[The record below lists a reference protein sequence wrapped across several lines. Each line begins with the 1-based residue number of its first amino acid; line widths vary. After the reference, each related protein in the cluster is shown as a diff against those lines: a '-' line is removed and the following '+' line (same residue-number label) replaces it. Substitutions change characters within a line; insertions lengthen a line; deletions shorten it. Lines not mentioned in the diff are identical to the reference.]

1 MSVFNVLENKINKSK
16 DDFSE
21 YLIEKNGD
29 ILKGA
34 EFMFFA
40 LSNIFKEKEI
50 EDIEKG
56 MFDSSYRGE
65 KYDFGVDAIY
75 ITGSNDIIE
84 NPEELDEFNDE
95 SKFKIQLFQFKR
107 GNGIGQ
113 EDLLKLKTG
122 IKKILIDETITEN
135 DNLYLYNRMLVLNEI
150 KSRLFSEFNTRNIE
164 VQIHIVFGGIENNV
178 HSEKILTDE
187 LKEIKD
193 LLNDNGY
200 SNANIIFTDCEKLI
214 NATSSHNQIV
224 DVVEYEKTFKYIT
237 DTEGKTKLNGYISI
251 INGKDIAELVRKH
264 QSAIFE
270 ANIRDYFKRSD
281 LNSKIL
287 ETSSSEDEAKYFW
300 SYNNGLTMTCSKVDE
315 MPNNKYKLH
324 NLQIVNGCQTSNSI
338 YLSVKNR
345 ERVEELQ
352 NKIDLGEQLTK
363 KENEEFEA
371 KSKLQFNNATSLLVK
386 IIETKDEDFIYKITE
401 TTNSQTPIKAF
412 SLKANDDTQK
422 LIENYFEDNGVN
434 YERRINSL
442 KNKGKKNICS
452 IQKLFQLYTSQM
464 LLKPS
469 QVKTRPKSMF
479 VTSYDD
485 VFPSKDVKLINYL
498 LYLVP
503 VKIDL
508 YLSKAIRDYFKE
520 NSTVDNYLKTLISY
534 GKLHLGAFLLSSI
547 VIKDYNDKG
556 IILNEKLIFEQLENN
571 LSAHF
576 LDALSNFEKIVK
588 NFAGN
593 KKESIPSAVRKNE
606 LDLRIAKFIKTR
618 K

>member
-1 MSVFNVLENKINKSK
+1 MSIFNVLENKIIKSK

-21 YLIEKNGD
+21 YLSDKKGD
-29 ILKGA
+29 ILRGS

-40 LSNIFKEKEI
+40 LTNIFKDKDI
-50 EDIEKG
+50 EEIEKG

-65 KYDFGVDAIY
+65 KYDFGIDAIY
-75 ITGSNDIIE
+75 ITGSNEIIE
-84 NPEELDEFNDE
+84 NPEELEEFNDE

-113 EDLLKLKTG
+113 DDLLKLKTG
-122 IKKILIDETITEN
+122 ISKILIEEN
-135 DNLYLYNRMLVLNEI
+135 VSEEDNLYLYNRMSNLNEI
-150 KSRLFSEFNTRNIE
+150 KSRLFSEFNTKNIE
-164 VQIHIVFGGIENNV
+164 VQIHIVFGGIESNI

-187 LKEIKD
+187 LLDITKI
-193 LLNDNGY
+193 LNEKGY
-200 SNANIIFTDCEKLI
+200 TNSNIIITDCEKLI
-214 NATSSHNQIV
+214 NATSTSNQII
-224 DVVEYEKTFKYIT
+224 DIIEYEKTFKYIT
-237 DTEGKTKLNGYISI
+237 DTESKTKLNGYISI

-287 ETSSSEDEAKYFW
+287 ETSSSVNEAKYFW

-324 NLQIVNGCQTSNSI
+324 NLQIVNGCQTSNAI

-345 ERVEELQ
+345 ERVEEL
-352 NKIDLGEQLTK
+352 NDKISKGEELTK
-363 KENEEFEA
+363 KETDELEL
-371 KSKLQFNNATSLLVK
+371 KSKLQFNNDTSLLVK
-386 IIETKDEDFIYKITE
+386 IIETKDDDFIYKITE

-412 SLKANDDTQK
+412 SLKANDDSQK
-422 LIENYFEDNGVN
+422 LIEKYFEDNNVN

-452 IQKLFQLYTSQM
+452 IQKLFQLYTSQI

-479 VTSYDD
+479 VSTYDD
-485 VFPSKDVKLINYL
+485 VFPSKDVKLLNYL

-508 YLSKAIRDYFKE
+508 YLNKAIKEYLKE
-520 NSTVDNYLKTLISY
+520 NPTADNYIKTLISY
-534 GKLHLGAFLLSSI
+534 GKLHLGCFLLSSI
-547 VIKDYNDKG
+547 VKKDYSDKG
-556 IILNEKLIFEQLENN
+556 IITNEKLIFGQLDNN
-571 LSAHF
+571 LAFHF
-576 LDALSNFEKIVK
+576 EDAISNFEKIVK
-588 NFAGN
+588 NYAGT

-606 LDLRIAKFIKTR
+606 LDQRIARFVKTR

>member
-1 MSVFNVLENKINKSK
+1 MSIFNVLENKIIKSK

-21 YLIEKNGD
+21 YLSDKKGD
-29 ILKGA
+29 ILRGS

-40 LSNIFKEKEI
+40 LTNIFKDKDI
-50 EDIEKG
+50 EEIEKG

-65 KYDFGVDAIY
+65 KYDFGIDAIY
-75 ITGSNDIIE
+75 ITGSNEIIE
-84 NPEELDEFNDE
+84 NPEELEEFNDE

-113 EDLLKLKTG
+113 DDLLKLKTG
-122 IKKILIDETITEN
+122 ISKILIEEN
-135 DNLYLYNRMLVLNEI
+135 ISEEDNLYLYNRMSNLNEI
-150 KSRLFSEFNTRNIE
+150 KSRLFSEFNTKNIE
-164 VQIHIVFGGIENNV
+164 VQVHIVFGGIESNI
-178 HSEKILTDE
+178 HSEKILNE
-187 LKEIKD
+187 K
-193 LLNDNGY
+193 GY
-200 SNANIIFTDCEKLI
+200 TNSNIIITDCEKLI
-214 NATSSHNQIV
+214 NATSTSNQII
-224 DVVEYEKTFKYIT
+224 DIIEYEKTFKYIT
-237 DTEGKTKLNGYISI
+237 DTESKTKLNGYISI

-287 ETSSSEDEAKYFW
+287 ETSSSVNEAKYFW

-324 NLQIVNGCQTSNSI
+324 NLQIVNGCQTSNAI

-345 ERVEELQ
+345 ERVEEL
-352 NKIDLGEQLTK
+352 NDKISKGEELTK
-363 KENEEFEA
+363 KETDELEL
-371 KSKLQFNNATSLLVK
+371 KSKLQFNNDTSLLVK
-386 IIETKDEDFIYKITE
+386 IIETKDDDFIYKITE

-412 SLKANDDTQK
+412 SLKANDDSQK
-422 LIENYFEDNGVN
+422 LIEKYFEDNNVN

-452 IQKLFQLYTSQM
+452 IQKLFQLYTSQI

-479 VTSYDD
+479 VSTYDD
-485 VFPSKDVKLINYL
+485 VFPSKDVKLLNYL

-508 YLSKAIRDYFKE
+508 YLNKAIKEYLKE
-520 NSTVDNYLKTLISY
+520 NPTADNYIKTLISY
-534 GKLHLGAFLLSSI
+534 GKLHLGCFLLSSI
-547 VIKDYNDKG
+547 VKKDYSDKG
-556 IILNEKLIFEQLENN
+556 IITNEKLIFGQLDNN
-571 LSAHF
+571 LAFHF
-576 LDALSNFEKIVK
+576 EDALSNFEKIVK
-588 NFAGN
+588 NYAGT

-606 LDLRIAKFIKTR
+606 LDQRIARFVKTR

>member
-1 MSVFNVLENKINKSK
+1 MSVFNVLENKIIKSK
-16 DDFSE
+16 DDFAE
-21 YLIEKNGD
+21 YLSEKKGD
-29 ILKGA
+29 ILKGS

-40 LSNIFKEKEI
+40 LVNIFKDKEI

-75 ITGSNDIIE
+75 ITGSNEIIE
-84 NPEELDEFNDE
+84 SPEELDEFNDE

-107 GNGIGQ
+107 GNGLGQ
-113 EDLLKLKTG
+113 DDLLKLKTG
-122 IKKILIDETITEN
+122 LKKILIDESITED
-135 DNLYLYNRMLVLNEI
+135 DNLYLYNRMSNLNEI
-150 KSRLFSEFNTRNIE
+150 KTRLFSEFNTRNIE
-164 VQIHIVFGGIENNV
+164 VEVHIVFGGIESNI

-187 LKEIKD
+187 ILEIKE
-193 LLNDNGY
+193 LLNGNGY
-200 SNANIIFTDCEKLI
+200 SNVNIIITDCEKLI
-214 NATSSHNQIV
+214 NATSTHNQIV
-224 DVVEYEKTFKYIT
+224 DIIEYQKTFKYIT
-237 DTEGKTKLNGYISI
+237 DNEGKTKLNGYISI

-287 ETSSSEDEAKYFW
+287 ETSSSKDEAKYFW

-338 YLSVKNR
+338 YLSVKNK
-345 ERVEELQ
+345 ERVEELTA
-352 NKIDLGEQLTK
+352 KISKGEELTK
-363 KENEEFEA
+363 KETEELGL
-371 KSKLQFNNATSLLVK
+371 KSKLQFNPDTSLLVK

-422 LIENYFEDNGVN
+422 LIENYFEDNNVN

-452 IQKLFQLYTSQM
+452 IQKLFQLYTSQI

-479 VTSYDD
+479 VATYDD
-485 VFPSKDVKLINYL
+485 VFPSKDVKLLNYL
-498 LYLVP
+498 LYLIP

-508 YLSKAIRDYFKE
+508 YLTKAIKDYLRDTPE
-520 NSTVDNYLKTLISY
+520 VDNYIKTLISY
-534 GKLHLGAFLLSSI
+534 GKLHLGIFLLSSI
-547 VIKDYNDKG
+547 VKKDYSDKG
-556 IILNEKLIFEQLENN
+556 LISNEKLIFEQLEKN
-571 LSAHF
+571 LFVHF
-576 LDALSNFEKIVK
+576 QDAISNFEKTVK
-588 NFAGN
+588 NFAGG
-593 KKESIPSAVRKNE
+593 KKEAIPSAVRKNE
-606 LDLRIAKFIKTR
+606 LDQRIAKFVKNR
-618 K
+618 R

>member
-1 MSVFNVLENKINKSK
+1 
-16 DDFSE
+16 
-21 YLIEKNGD
+21 
-29 ILKGA
+29 
-34 EFMFFA
+34 
-40 LSNIFKEKEI
+40 
-50 EDIEKG
+50 
-56 MFDSSYRGE
+56 
-65 KYDFGVDAIY
+65 
-75 ITGSNDIIE
+75 
-84 NPEELDEFNDE
+84 
-95 SKFKIQLFQFKR
+95 
-107 GNGIGQ
+107 
-113 EDLLKLKTG
+113 
-122 IKKILIDETITEN
+122 
-135 DNLYLYNRMLVLNEI
+135 
-150 KSRLFSEFNTRNIE
+150 
-164 VQIHIVFGGIENNV
+164 
-178 HSEKILTDE
+178 
-187 LKEIKD
+187 
-193 LLNDNGY
+193 
-200 SNANIIFTDCEKLI
+200 
-214 NATSSHNQIV
+214 
-224 DVVEYEKTFKYIT
+224 
-237 DTEGKTKLNGYISI
+237 
-251 INGKDIAELVRKH
+251 
-264 QSAIFE
+264 
-270 ANIRDYFKRSD
+270 
-281 LNSKIL
+281 
-287 ETSSSEDEAKYFW
+287 
-300 SYNNGLTMTCSKVDE
+300 MTCSKVDE

-606 LDLRIAKFIKTR
+606 LDQRIAKFIKTR